1 MGAGPGQ
8 GAGQQKYPRADCLR
22 QQLAVASC
30 SSSCAPASVRS
41 EVAAVRSLSHLG
53 LVRSEA
59 LVNIWPARLRRR
71 RLGVAEA
78 AGKQTA
84 EQMANTVCFL
94 VLAAVNCTCTAQLPA
109 CTAAL

>member
-1 MGAGPGQ
+1 MGPGV
-8 GAGQQKYPRADCLR
+8 G
-22 QQLAVASC
+22 QQLAVTC

-41 EVAAVRSLSHLG
+41 EIAAVRSLSHLG
-53 LVRSEA
+53 LARSEA

-94 VLAAVNCTCTAQLPA
+94 VLAAVNCARTTQLPA